1 MATNIEVYNY
11 EGQIERLLARVKSSS
26 LVEEN
31 KQALQGFHR
40 YLIANGLS
48 TARTCKYLLEAFR
61 LSQLSPKPFIDFSKA
76 DVTDMVVHIETNDL
90 WNEQTK
96 HDYKLA
102 LKRLFKFLRGT
113 EDYPEEVRWIKIMFR
128 SFRGVFPEILTEKEV
143 RMMADVCT
151 QPRDKALV
159 LFLYESGCR
168 IGELVAMKIRDVV
181 FDKYGVQAFV
191 NGKTGPRRIRVIACV
206 PALAFWINY
215 HPSKTDP
222 DALLWPSFGK
232 KKAGSLVSP
241 AWVAA
246 LLRKLAAK
254 AGVNKRVYPHLLRH
268 SRATHLSKRLT
279 EAQLKHLLGW
289 TQRSKMAA
297 TYVHLSGRDMDE
309 AILKI
314 NGMQLEPQDRPED
327 FSIITCERCGMR
339 NSPGF
344 SLCIRCGSL
353 LSPGFQIS
361 GDLARQNGTMDENGN
376 QTGSV

>member
-31 KQALQGFHR
+31 KQSLQGFHR

-61 LSQLSPKPFIDFSKA
+61 LSKLGAKPFVDFDKA
-76 DVTDMVVHIETNDL
+76 DVTDMVVHIETNNL

-113 EDYPEEVRWIKIMFR
+113 EDYPDEVRWIKIMFR

-191 NGKTGPRRIRVIACV
+191 NGKTGPRRIRVIACT
-206 PALAFWINY
+206 PALAFWIDY
-215 HPSKTDP
+215 HPQKSNP
-222 DALLWPSFGK
+222 DAVLWTTFGK
-232 KKAGSLVSP
+232 KRASALLSP
-241 AWVAA
+241 AWVAK
-246 LLRKLAAK
+246 LLKVLARKV
-254 AGVNKRVYPHLLRH
+254 GITKRVYPHLFRH
-268 SRATHLSKRLT
+268 SRATHLAKHLT
-279 EAQLKHLLGW
+279 EAQMKVYFGW
-289 TQRSKMAA
+289 TPRSDEPGN
-297 TYVHLSGRDMDE
+297 YVHLSGRDMDA

-314 NGMQLEPQDRPED
+314 NHMELDEKDRPEN
-327 FSIITCERCGMR
+327 FNIITCERCGMK

-344 SLCIRCGSL
+344 SLCIRCGSS
-353 LSPGFQIS
+353 LSPEFIS
-361 GDLARQNGTMDENGN
+361 FGDDVKAVSDEQG
-376 QTGSV
+376 QV